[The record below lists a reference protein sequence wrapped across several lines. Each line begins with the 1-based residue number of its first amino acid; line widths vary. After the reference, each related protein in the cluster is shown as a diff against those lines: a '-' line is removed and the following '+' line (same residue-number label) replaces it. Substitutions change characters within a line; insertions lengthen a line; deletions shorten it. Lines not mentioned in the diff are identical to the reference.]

1 MNMMNYK
8 EFVKFGYQSKIV
20 PVLAASE
27 DVVQTFRH
35 IARQQQTAPHPYDS
49 PNPLPNLY
57 LKGSKMSTED
67 VSLLATQKEKMAA
80 QYFDYEGFKAAL
92 VRLTIVAGDV
102 LGGQDEA

>member
-35 IARQQQTAPHPYDS
+35 IMGVSPGNSKPPPTPTTVLIDALNQQEFLS
-49 PNPLPNLY
+49 NRLY
-57 LKGSKMSTED
+57 S
-67 VSLLATQKEKMAA
+67 
-80 QYFDYEGFKAAL
+80 
-92 VRLTIVAGDV
+92 
-102 LGGQDEA
+102 